1 MPASRSRSAKTSA
14 ARKTSARR
22 KASATR
28 TTSQRAKAANRTRR
42 RSGQGTDATSLLMA
56 DHRQVEEL
64 FGQFEKA
71 RDGRRKG
78 ELAERIC
85 QALRVHT
92 QIEEE
97 LFYPAFY
104 EATAEEDLHHEAI
117 VEHDGA
123 KKLIAEIESS
133 GPDDEYYDA
142 RVTVLSEMIKHH
154 VREEEQRDGLFAKA
168 RKADMDLVALGE
180 QLASRKAELESS
192 PEALKALSRA
202 VSAGKGLVSRL
213 TSGVER

>member
-1 MPASRSRSAKTSA
+1 
-14 ARKTSARR
+14 
-22 KASATR
+22 
-28 TTSQRAKAANRTRR
+28 
-42 RSGQGTDATSLLMA
+42 MA
-56 DHRQVEEL
+56 DHRQVEEM
-64 FGQFEKA
+64 FAQFEKA

-97 LFYPAFY
+97 LLYPAFY
-104 EATAEEDLHHEAI
+104 EATGEEDLHHEAI

-133 GPDDEYYDA
+133 GPDDEYYEA

-154 VREEEQRDGLFAKA
+154 VREEEQRDGMFAKA
-168 RKADMDLVALGE
+168 RRSGMDLVELGR
-180 QLASRKAELESS
+180 QLATRKAELESS